1 MKTNSVEKILLW
13 LSLLVITILLLS
25 GCFLKRIEQDIYKNI
40 PAGETINFSIEACW
54 LDQCE
59 CGEGDTLSGALEDL
73 LLNFEY
79 LQNLG
84 I

>member
-1 MKTNSVEKILLW
+1 MKRILFTIIICLF
-13 LSLLVITILLLS
+13 LLPPLS

-79 LQNLG
+79 LKNLG